1 MMDDDFFVEEE
12 DEGNAD
18 GWMVTFSDLMSLL
31 LCFFVLILSMAE
43 IDIIKYKQLADNMS
57 EAFGV
62 QRELELESVPKGT
75 SVVSTEFRP
84 GIPDETIVDVVQQET
99 RDQTRNSLRIG
110 NPDSPESD
118 EKDIRDEVLT
128 YDEVMALIKETELDA
143 EMLRRLL
150 KTEIKEGQIDVESTS
165 RTILIRIREKGSFSS
180 GSALLN
186 TSFVGVIDKIASALT
201 QIEGRISVEGH
212 TDNIPINTFSYPSN
226 WDLSAARSVAVVRRM
241 LDISSLKPARVTASG
256 FAATR
261 PQAINTTAAG
271 RAKNRRVEI
280 VVKQPLDEA
289 SDKLLR
295 SIGNDLTFDQR

>member
-1 MMDDDFFVEEE
+1 MSDEDFFEEEE

-43 IDIIKYKQLADNMS
+43 VDIIKYKQLADSMS

-62 QRELELESVPKGT
+62 QRDMELESIPKGT

-84 GIPDETIVDVVQQET
+84 GIPDETIVDVVQQVT
-99 RDQTRNSLRIG
+99 QDQTRNSLRIG
-110 NPDSPESD
+110 NPDAPVAD
-118 EKDIRDEVLT
+118 EKDVRDEVLT
-128 YDEVMALIKETELDA
+128 YDEMMELIQETELDA

-150 KTEIKEGQIDVESTS
+150 RTEIDQGQIDVESEA
-165 RTILIRIREKGSFSS
+165 RTIIIRIRERGSFTS

-201 QIEGRISVEGH
+201 QIEGKIAVEGH
-212 TDNIPINTFSYPSN
+212 TDDVPINTFAYPSN
-226 WDLSAARSVAVVRRM
+226 WDLSAARSVSVVRRM
-241 LDISSLKPARVTASG
+241 LNISTLRPDRVTASG
-256 FAATR
+256 FADTR
-261 PQAINTTAAG
+261 PQAINSTAEG

-280 VVKQPLDEA
+280 LVRQPLSEN
-289 SDKLLR
+289 STEFLR
-295 SIGNDLTFDQR
+295 QAVQ

>member
-1 MMDDDFFVEEE
+1 MT
-12 DEGNAD
+12 
-18 GWMVTFSDLMSLL
+18 TFSDLMSLL

-43 IDIIKYKQLADNMS
+43 IDIVKYKQLADSMS

-62 QRELELESVPKGT
+62 QQQLQLESVPKGT

-84 GIPDETIVDVVQQET
+84 GIPDETIVEVVQQET
-99 RDQTRNSLRIG
+99 VDQDKNSLRIG
-110 NPDSPESD
+110 NPDSPESE

-128 YDEVMALIKETELDA
+128 YDEVMALIKETQLDA

-165 RTILIRIREKGSFSS
+165 RTILIRIREKGSFAS

-186 TSFVGVIDKIASALT
+186 SSFVGVIDKIANALT
-201 QIEGRISVEGH
+201 QIEGRIAVEGH
-212 TDNIPINTFSYPSN
+212 TDNIPINTFAYPSN

-241 LDISSLKPARVTASG
+241 LDIAPLKPTRVTASG
-256 FAATR
+256 FADTR
-261 PQAINTTAAG
+261 PQAVNSTFEG
-271 RAKNRRVEI
+271 RARNRRVEI

-289 SDKLLR
+289 SNKLLNTLD
-295 SIGNDLTFDQR
+295 SVN

>member
-1 MMDDDFFVEEE
+1 MDDDLFVEEE

-43 IDIIKYKQLADNMS
+43 VDIIKYKQLADSMS

-62 QRELELESVPKGT
+62 QQEMQLESIPKGT

-84 GIPDETIVDVVQQET
+84 GIPDETILEVIQQET
-99 RDQTRNSLRIG
+99 VDQDRNSLRIG
-110 NPDSPESD
+110 NPDSPDSE

-128 YDEVMALIKETELDA
+128 YDEIMALIKDTELDA

-150 KTEIKEGQIDVESTS
+150 AKEIKEGQIDVETTA
-165 RTILIRIREKGSFSS
+165 RTILIRIRERGSFAS

-201 QIEGRISVEGH
+201 QIEGKISVEGH
-212 TDNIPINTFSYPSN
+212 TDNVPISTFAYPSN

-241 LDISSLKPARVTASG
+241 LDIAALQPTRVTASG
-256 FAATR
+256 FADTR
-261 PQAINTTAAG
+261 PQAINSTSDG
-271 RAKNRRVEI
+271 RARNRRVEI
-280 VVKQPLDEA
+280 VVKQPLDDQ
-289 SDKLLR
+289 SNQLLQT
-295 SIGNDLTFDQR
+295 LE

>member
-1 MMDDDFFVEEE
+1 MSDDLFVEEE
-12 DEGNAD
+12 EEGNAD

-43 IDIIKYKQLADNMS
+43 VDIIKYKQLADSMA

-62 QRELELESVPKGT
+62 QQELELESIPKGT

-84 GIPDETIVDVVQQET
+84 GIPDETVLDIIQQET
-99 RDQTRNSLRIG
+99 VDQDRNSLRIG
-110 NPDSPESD
+110 NPDSPESE

-128 YDEVMALIKETELDA
+128 YDEIMALIKETELDA

-150 KTEIKEGQIDVESTS
+150 AKEIKEGQIDVETTA
-165 RTILIRIREKGSFSS
+165 RTILIRIRERGSFAS

-186 TSFVGVIDKIASALT
+186 TSFVGVIDKIAGALT

-212 TDNIPINTFSYPSN
+212 TDNVPINTFSYPSN

-241 LDISSLKPARVTASG
+241 LDIATLEPTRVTASG
-256 FAATR
+256 FADTR
-261 PQAINTTAAG
+261 PQAINSTPEG
-271 RAKNRRVEI
+271 RARNRRVEI
-280 VVKQPLDEA
+280 VVKQPLDDE
-289 SDKLLR
+289 SNQLLQT
-295 SIGNDLTFDQR
+295 LE

>member
-1 MMDDDFFVEEE
+1 MSDDLFVEEE
-12 DEGNAD
+12 EEGNAD

-43 IDIIKYKQLADNMS
+43 VNIIKYKQLADSMS

-62 QRELELESVPKGT
+62 QQELELESIPKGT

-84 GIPDETIVDVVQQET
+84 GIPDETVLDIIQQET
-99 RDQTRNSLRIG
+99 VDQDRNSLRIG
-110 NPDSPESD
+110 NPDSPESE

-128 YDEVMALIKETELDA
+128 YDEIMALIKETQLDA

-150 KTEIKEGQIDVESTS
+150 AKEIKEGQIDVETTA
-165 RTILIRIREKGSFSS
+165 RTILIRIRERGSFAS

-186 TSFVGVIDKIASALT
+186 TSFVGVIDKIAGALT

-212 TDNIPINTFSYPSN
+212 TDNVPINTFSYPSN

-241 LDISSLKPARVTASG
+241 LDIATLEPTRVTASG
-256 FAATR
+256 FADTR
-261 PQAINTTAAG
+261 PQAINSTPEG
-271 RAKNRRVEI
+271 RARNRRVEI
-280 VVKQPLDEA
+280 VVKQPLDDE
-289 SDKLLR
+289 SNQLLQT
-295 SIGNDLTFDQR
+295 LE

>member
-1 MMDDDFFVEEE
+1 MDDDLFIEEE
-12 DEGNAD
+12 DEGPAD
-18 GWMVTFSDLMSLL
+18 GWMTTFSDLMSLL

-43 IDIIKYKQLADNMS
+43 IDIVKYKQLADSMS

-62 QRELELESVPKGT
+62 QQQLQLESVPKGT

-84 GIPDETIVDVVQQET
+84 DIPDETIVEVVQQET
-99 RDQTRNSLRIG
+99 VDQDKNSLRIG
-110 NPDSPESD
+110 NPDSPESE

-128 YDEVMALIKETELDA
+128 YDEVMALIKETQLDA

-165 RTILIRIREKGSFSS
+165 RTILIRIREKGSFAS

-186 TSFVGVIDKIASALT
+186 SSFVGVIDKIANALT
-201 QIEGRISVEGH
+201 QIEGRIAVEGH
-212 TDNIPINTFSYPSN
+212 TDNIPINTFAYPSN

-241 LDISSLKPARVTASG
+241 LDIAPLKPTRVTASG
-256 FAATR
+256 FADTR
-261 PQAINTTAAG
+261 PQAVNSTFEG
-271 RAKNRRVEI
+271 RARNRRVEI

-289 SDKLLR
+289 SNKLLNTLD
-295 SIGNDLTFDQR
+295 SVN

>member
-1 MMDDDFFVEEE
+1 MDDDFFVEEE